1 MKTMYDFK
9 RKIMYY
15 VRVEKTIS
23 FKDLYSKVEIKNYQ
37 ERSNFLEA
45 LYNLQIT
52 KQIFNSKKYTYQE
65 FPSDTHDIE
74 RVIKKDNSLI
84 LANRKLDITEEINN
98 GTTILEND
106 LVIIDITNEEELVIT
121 KVLKRDIA
129 SFIPYLLKELEQKE
143 LTYQQIKRLAVAKNK
158 EAIVALKTALTEL
171 ERTGKIIKINN
182 SYKKWPKDLTLTKL
196 ELDKRGRAFYKV
208 GEKKIYPIG
217 AELKGAMQ
225 QDILAVTRKGKHIEK
240 IISRDMPYLV
250 AEVIERDGVR
260 ELTPVLLPSKEKVK
274 VRISSSSM
282 RNLAPG
288 DRILVNVSL
297 TKTDD
302 VYEADFVNKLG
313 RVDDPNIDIISIAAK
328 YGYVLDFEKEVMDEA
343 YNTAQY
349 VSKKELVN
357 RYDFSDS
364 LLTFTIDC
372 DSTKDMDDAVS
383 LFKDENNHYILGV
396 HIADVA
402 HYVKENSLLD
412 RTARNRAFSVYPANS
427 VIPALPHSLSN
438 GICSLNPNVKRLTK
452 SIIMELDENG
462 ELISYKLVNS
472 AITSRKK
479 MAYSKVNKILNDE
492 EIPEDYLPFVD
503 NLKLM
508 AELSDKLTAI
518 RTKEG
523 MLDFNEEEVAIIE
536 DETGAVIDFEEKDNG
551 KAGRI
556 IENYMILANY
566 CAALYLNFT
575 VGHSINRVHTAPE
588 ANKLD
593 QAKEKL
599 ASIGINFPKDKD
611 IEPAKFLQIVLDEY
625 KDKSEYKIV
634 SEILLKSLPRAN
646 YSPFPLGHFGLGL
659 DYYSHFTSPIRRYP
673 DLKIHQM
680 IDNYLAH
687 GGVCVESEEKLI
699 EICEHCSFKEIQ
711 ADLLENEVTKVK
723 MMDYVDR
730 HREKIYHGTITGI
743 DSERAYLETTTHIPG
758 YFEYEQDDDIRFIR
772 TRNYIKNKDDQVIL
786 KIGDEVEVEGLGAD
800 RMELQAKFGFIKN
813 LTLTQENKKGAAALK
828 GQYVKKM

>member
-15 VRVEKTIS
+15 IGVEGTIS
-23 FKDLYSKVEIKNYQ
+23 FKDLYTKVDIKNYQ

-45 LYNLQIT
+45 LYDLQIT
-52 KQIFNSKKYTYQE
+52 KKVFNSKKYSYRK
-65 FPSDTHDIE
+65 FPSDIYDIDK
-74 RVIKKDNSLI
+74 VIKKDNELV
-84 LANRKLDITEEINN
+84 LANRKLNITDEINN
-98 GTTILEND
+98 GITLLEDD
-106 LVIIDITNEEELVIT
+106 LVIIDLVSKEKPVIT
-121 KVLKRDIA
+121 KVLKREIT

-143 LTYQQIKRLAVAKNK
+143 LTYSQIKRLAVARNK
-158 EAIVALKTALTEL
+158 EAIIALKKALNEL
-171 ERTGKIIKINN
+171 ERAGKLIKVNN
-182 SYKKWPKDLTLTKL
+182 SYKKWPKLLTLTKL
-196 ELDKRGRAFYKV
+196 ELDKKGRAFYKI
-208 GEKKIYPIG
+208 GDKKIYPVG
-217 AELKGAMQ
+217 DELKGAMQ

-240 IISRDMPYLV
+240 IISRNMPYLV
-250 AEVIERDGVR
+250 AEVIEKDGVK

-274 VRISSSSM
+274 IRIASSNM
-282 RNLAPG
+282 KNLAPG

-297 TKTDD
+297 IKNDD

-328 YGYVLDFEKEVMDEA
+328 YGCVSGFDDSVMMEA
-343 YNTAQY
+343 NNIAQY
-349 VSKKELVN
+349 VSKDELAN
-357 RYDFSDS
+357 RYDFSNN

-383 LFKDENNHYILGV
+383 LIKDENNHYILGV

-402 HYVKENSLLD
+402 HYVKDKSLLD
-412 RTARNRAFSVYPANS
+412 KVAKERAFSVYPANS
-427 VIPALPHSLSN
+427 VIPLLPHILSN

-462 ELISYKLVNS
+462 ELLSYKLVNS

-479 MAYSKVNKILNDE
+479 MAYSKVNKILENK

-508 AELSDKLTAI
+508 EELSDKLTAI
-518 RTKEG
+518 REKEG

-536 DETGAVIDFEEKDNG
+536 DEAGAVIDFEEKDNG
-551 KAGRI
+551 KAGKI

-575 VGHSINRVHTAPE
+575 VGHSINRVHEAPE
-588 ANKLD
+588 TKKLD
-593 QAKEKL
+593 QVKEKL
-599 ASIGINFPKDKD
+599 ASIGISFPKDKD
-611 IEPAKFLQIVLDEY
+611 IEPANFLQIVLEEY
-625 KDKSEYKIV
+625 KDKSEYKVV
-634 SEILLKSLPRAN
+634 SEILLKALPRAN

-680 IDNYLAH
+680 IDNYFAN
-687 GGVCVESEEKLI
+687 GKDFIGNDDELI
-699 EICEHCSFKEIQ
+699 EICEHCSFKEMQ

-743 DSERAYLETTTHIPG
+743 DSERAYLETTTNIPG
-758 YFEYEQDDDIRFIR
+758 YFEYEQSDNVKFIR
-772 TRNYIKNKDDQVIL
+772 TRNYIKNKDEQVIL
-786 KIGDEVEVEGLGAD
+786 KIGDNVEVEGLGAD
-800 RMELQAKFGFIKN
+800 RKELQAHFGFIKN
-813 LTLTQENKKGAAALK
+813 LTLEQENKKGAGALK
-828 GQYVKKM
+828 NQYVKKM

>member
-15 VRVEKTIS
+15 IGVEGTIS
-23 FKDLYSKVEIKNYQ
+23 FKDLYTKVDIKNYQ

-45 LYNLQIT
+45 LYDLQIT
-52 KQIFNSKKYTYQE
+52 KKVFNSKKYSYRE
-65 FPSDTHDIE
+65 FPSNIYDIDK
-74 RVIKKDNSLI
+74 VIKKDNELV
-84 LANRKLDITEEINN
+84 LADRKLSITDEINN
-98 GTTILEND
+98 GITLLEDD
-106 LVIIDITNEEELVIT
+106 LVIIDLVSKEKPVIT
-121 KVLKRDIA
+121 KVLKREIT

-143 LTYQQIKRLAVAKNK
+143 LTYSQIKRLAVAKNK
-158 EAIVALKTALTEL
+158 EAIIALKAALNEL
-171 ERTGKIIKINN
+171 ERAGKLIKVNN
-182 SYKKWPKDLTLTKL
+182 SYKKWPKGLTLTKL
-196 ELDKRGRAFYKV
+196 ELDKKGRAFYKI
-208 GEKKIYPIG
+208 GDKKIYPVG
-217 AELKGAMQ
+217 DELKGAMQ

-240 IISRDMPYLV
+240 IISRNLPYLV
-250 AEVIERDGVR
+250 AEVVEKDGVK

-274 VRISSSSM
+274 IRIASSNM
-282 RNLAPG
+282 KNLAPG

-297 TKTDD
+297 IKNDD

-328 YGYVLDFEKEVMDEA
+328 YGFVLGFDDSVMMEA
-343 YNTAQY
+343 NNIAQY
-349 VSKKELVN
+349 VSKDELAN
-357 RYDFSDS
+357 RYDFSNN

-383 LFKDENNHYILGV
+383 LIKDENNHYILGV

-402 HYVKENSLLD
+402 HYVKDKSLLD
-412 RTARNRAFSVYPANS
+412 KVAKESAFSVYPANS
-427 VIPALPHSLSN
+427 VIPLLPHILSN

-462 ELISYKLVNS
+462 ELLSYKLVNS

-479 MAYSKVNKILNDE
+479 MAYSKVNKILENE

-508 AELSDKLTAI
+508 EELSDKLTAI
-518 RTKEG
+518 REKEG

-536 DETGAVIDFEEKDNG
+536 DETGAVIDFKEKDNG
-551 KAGRI
+551 KAGKI

-575 VGHSINRVHTAPE
+575 VGHSINRVHEAPE
-588 ANKLD
+588 TKKLD
-593 QAKEKL
+593 QVKEKL

-611 IEPAKFLQIVLDEY
+611 IGPANFLQIVLEEY
-625 KDKSEYKIV
+625 KDKSEYKVV
-634 SEILLKSLPRAN
+634 SEILLKALPRAN

-680 IDNYLAH
+680 IDNYFTN
-687 GGVCVESEEKLI
+687 GKDFVGNDDELI
-699 EICEHCSFKEIQ
+699 EICEHCSFKEMQ

-743 DSERAYLETTTHIPG
+743 DSERAYLETTTNIPG
-758 YFEYEQDDDIRFIR
+758 YFEYEQSDNVKFIR
-772 TRNYIKNKDDQVIL
+772 TRNYIKNKDEQVIL
-786 KIGDEVEVEGLGAD
+786 KIGDNVEVEGLGAD
-800 RMELQAKFGFIKN
+800 RKELQAHFAFIKN
-813 LTLTQENKKGAAALK
+813 LTLEQENRKGAGALK
-828 GQYVKKM
+828 NQYVKKM

>member
-84 LANRKLDITEEINN
+84 LANRKIDITEEINN

-106 LVIIDITNEEELVIT
+106 LVIIDITNKEELVIT

-328 YGYVLDFEKEVMDEA
+328 YGYVLDFEKVVMDEA

-427 VIPALPHSLSN
+427 VIPALPHFLSN

-536 DETGAVIDFEEKDNG
+536 DET
-551 KAGRI
+551 
-556 IENYMILANY
+556 
-566 CAALYLNFT
+566 
-575 VGHSINRVHTAPE
+575 
-588 ANKLD
+588 
-593 QAKEKL
+593 
-599 ASIGINFPKDKD
+599 
-611 IEPAKFLQIVLDEY
+611 
-625 KDKSEYKIV
+625 
-634 SEILLKSLPRAN
+634 
-646 YSPFPLGHFGLGL
+646 
-659 DYYSHFTSPIRRYP
+659 
-673 DLKIHQM
+673 
-680 IDNYLAH
+680 
-687 GGVCVESEEKLI
+687 
-699 EICEHCSFKEIQ
+699 
-711 ADLLENEVTKVK
+711 
-723 MMDYVDR
+723 
-730 HREKIYHGTITGI
+730 
-743 DSERAYLETTTHIPG
+743 
-758 YFEYEQDDDIRFIR
+758 
-772 TRNYIKNKDDQVIL
+772 
-786 KIGDEVEVEGLGAD
+786 
-800 RMELQAKFGFIKN
+800 
-813 LTLTQENKKGAAALK
+813 
-828 GQYVKKM
+828 